1 MDRLSCHDRKSHLTI
16 YTWLANIE
24 NRGLILSTSGSLIL
38 FVSIGLL
45 LVAGM
50 VAFTGFHADAT
61 NNTSATVTAD
71 ANLASN
77 VANPIFSVLGYIALA
92 VAAIALLQAFRN
104 M

>member
-1 MDRLSCHDRKSHLTI
+1 MGT
-16 YTWLANIE
+16 T
-24 NRGLILSTSGSLIL
+24 GSLIL

-50 VAFTGFHADAT
+50 AAFNGFHAEAT
-61 NNTSATVTAD
+61 NNTSAEIQAD
-71 ANLASN
+71 ANIASSA
-77 VANPIFSVLGYIALA
+77 ANPLFSVLGYVALA